1 MSRRRILAITTSIP
15 ALCAMAVPL
24 AAQPQGTVGRHSDV
38 TIQGSVLE
46 PEKTLVTDDAE
57 LTGLLRAPEGFR
69 VEVFARDLVNP
80 RILAVSDAGRL
91 YATRRSVGDVVL
103 LRDEDGDGRADG
115 VETVASRPGMHG
127 IAFDGNRVF
136 LATVND
142 VYVADVG
149 EDGTFGPLT
158 RIIDDLPDGGQ
169 HPNRTLAV
177 GPDDR
182 LYISAGSTCNAC
194 AETNPENATL
204 LRAQK
209 DGTSR
214 TIFAA
219 GLRNTIGFDWQPET
233 GVLYGFDHGID
244 WLGDEEQ
251 VEELNRI
258 EQGKRYGWP
267 YVYGDG
273 AFNPQDD
280 PPNGMTLEQWA
291 QMSEE
296 PVLGYTAHAA
306 PMQMAFYDGAAFPED
321 YRGDAFVAMRGSWN
335 RRPPSGYEI
344 LRVDFEDGEPVG
356 FEKFLEGFLIERPDG
371 SYGQVARLTGVAV
384 GPDGSLFV
392 GDDSNGIIY
401 RVNYEGEQ
409 ATASTSASPTPATVT
424 PPPDSDIAIELVAPR
439 QDVRL
444 SVSAPFETDAAIP
457 PAHAADGDNASPRL
471 EWSGA
476 PEGTRSFVLIVDD
489 PDAAA
494 PKPFVHW
501 IAYDIPAE
509 VAALREGLPTEP
521 LLPDPDGLKQGTN
534 SRGATGY
541 FGPKPPVGDP
551 AHSYHFQIFA
561 LDVAELGIKPGAA
574 RDEVI
579 AAMEGHVLASGEIV
593 GTFARGEEAAAR
605 EP

>member
-204 LRAQK
+204 LRARK

-401 RVNYEGEQ
+401 RVSYEGEQ

-509 VAALREGLPTEP
+509 VTALREGLPTEP